1 MEVRELTG
9 ESARREAVALLRQLR
24 TDRDPAAVLAWT
36 GDGES
41 HCFGGFEDDES
52 VAVAGVLV
60 AGHLYHRRVAWLSDL
75 VVDEPRRG
83 ERLGAEMVA
92 FVEDWARERDCE
104 RVAMGSPRDAEAAHG
119 CFEAEGYERWGSVI
133 ERSRCGTTN
142 GRLSSSR
149 ESWYRDSRK
158 GYPPAGCSF
167 SRNGNR
173 YG

>member
-24 TDRDPAAVLAWT
+24 RDRDPAAVLAWT

-60 AGHLYHRRVAWLSDL
+60 AGHLHHRRVAWLSDL
-75 VVDEPRRG
+75 VVAGHRRG
-83 ERLGAEMVA
+83 EGLGAEMSLSSRIGGARAELRTRGDGVA
-92 FVEDWARERDCE
+92 TRRRGGPGLFRSRRLRAVGA
-104 RVAMGSPRDAEAAHG
+104 
-119 CFEAEGYERWGSVI
+119 VI

-158 GYPPAGCSF
+158 GYSPAVCSF